1 MITLNNI
8 EFQITELDGE
18 FFYAATKGALHTNS
32 LKAAIRHANF
42 DATDSIRVFD
52 PKNGVFSV
60 VGEDAEF
67 MSKLRM
73 LKTNKER
80 IDFLFA

>member
-8 EFQITELDGE
+8 EFEISELDGE

-60 VGEDAEF
+60 VGEHAAMITRISQ
-67 MSKLRM
+67 MSKDDLM
-73 LKTNKER
+73 AELM
-80 IDFLFA
+80 A

>member
-8 EFQITELDGE
+8 EFQVSELDGE

>member
-1 MITLNNI
+1 MVTLNNI

-18 FFYAATKGALHTNS
+18 FFYAAVKGQVHPNS
-32 LKAAIRHANF
+32 LKAAVRHADF
-42 DATDSIRVFD
+42 TKDCVRVYD

-67 MSKLRM
+67 FSKLRM

>member
-8 EFQITELDGE
+8 EFQVSELDGE

-32 LKAAIRHANF
+32 LKAAIRRAEF
-42 DATDSIRVFD
+42 DDTDTIRVFD

-60 VGEDAEF
+60 VGEHAAMITRIAQ
-67 MSKLRM
+67 MSKDELIAA
-73 LKTNKER
+73 LV
-80 IDFLFA
+80 A

>member
-8 EFQITELDGE
+8 EFQVSELDGE

-42 DATDSIRVFD
+42 DAKDSIRVFD

-67 MSKLRM
+67 WSKMRM
-73 LKTNKER
+73 LKTNQEK